1 MAQVKIAILG
11 CEYTIETKEEEQRTR
26 EVASL
31 LDKWCMEVRKQR
43 PGAPSQ
49 MVLTLA
55 ALHLANQY
63 LYLKEDYEKLTT
75 ADGKTS
81 SGFRSGNECVED
93 LSIGAPA
100 VCVIDRAFLSQ
111 QKKKGDSLLDWCA
124 NQYFDLPKGVTEY
137 PPC

>member
-63 LYLKEDYEKLTT
+63 IYLKEDYEKLTQQMEKQVQ
-75 ADGKTS
+75 A
-81 SGFRSGNECVED
+81 
-93 LSIGAPA
+93 L
-100 VCVIDRAFLSQ
+100 DRAMSALR
-111 QKKKGDSLLDWCA
+111 
-124 NQYFDLPKGVTEY
+124 T
-137 PPC
+137 